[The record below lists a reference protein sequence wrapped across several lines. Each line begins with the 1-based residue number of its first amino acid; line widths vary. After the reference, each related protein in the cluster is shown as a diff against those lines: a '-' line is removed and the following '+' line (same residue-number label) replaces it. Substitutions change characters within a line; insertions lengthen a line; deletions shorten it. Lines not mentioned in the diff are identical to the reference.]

1 MMASRNQFTQFKN
14 RLFASTLLFI
24 VFCALT
30 VPTQVYAKTDAIPSL
45 SEFVETVKDGNANTL
60 RGVYISKV
68 MALPIVQQP
77 YGYPGFVSTTDSV
90 ATQFSMATEVGNV
103 GLLAHNHL
111 AGKLFSNIKQD
122 DQIIL
127 IYGDGRIESFLVESI
142 QQYQALSPLSPY
154 SQFKD
159 LETESILTAEDLFR
173 EVYRGE
179 YHLTL
184 QTCIDN
190 EGNASWGRLFII
202 ANPIGNKSFNLLE
215 EKTLGPSTSLA
226 SK

>member
-1 MMASRNQFTQFKN
+1 MASRNQFTQFTN
-14 RLFASTLLFI
+14 RLFASALLCI

-30 VPTQVYAKTDAIPSL
+30 VPTQVFAKADAIPSL
-45 SEFVETVKDGNANTL
+45 NEFIETVKDGNADTL
-60 RGVYISKV
+60 RGVYVANV
-68 MALPIVQQP
+68 MAYPIVQQP
-77 YGYPGFVSTTDSV
+77 YGNPGFVSSTDKV
-90 ATQFSMATEVGNV
+90 TTQFSMASEVGNI

-111 AGKLFSNIKQD
+111 AGVSFADVKKN

-127 IYGDGRIESFLVESI
+127 VYGDGHLESFLVENI

-173 EVYRGE
+173 KVYRGD

-190 EGNASWGRLFII
+190 EGNSSWGRLFIL
-202 ANPIGNKSFNLLE
+202 AKPVGSKAFNMLE
-215 EKTLGPSTSLA
+215 EKPFGSSPSYA